1 MTPAAQRAPCMA
13 PLVQCTCAYAY
24 GPFPRAVA
32 ARLLMGLA
40 FQIDLSLLD
49 MTVAAALILED
60 GTLGIMDVT
69 DQLARHRL

>member
-1 MTPAAQRAPCMA
+1 M
-13 PLVQCTCAYAY
+13 
-24 GPFPRAVA
+24 A
-32 ARLLMGLA
+32 ARLLLGLA

-49 MTVAAALILED
+49 MTVAAALTLED